1 MMQFKVKIF
10 QQEKEGVFIQASER
24 PWWNC
29 CVCAV
34 CRSFVRKVHLRNN
47 KGKEEVL
54 IAPLKVKL
62 LLLLL
67 LYAAPPLLCWASVCR
82 LFIYKCIPREEGMPS
97 CYSSMQ
103 ENVPWVLRFV
113 REKVN
118 VEGISNTFSTEQCL
132 VLPYRSLLPNWQL
145 NQHWLWNKN
154 ACGFGQ

>member
-82 LFIYKCIPREEGMPS
+82 LFIYKCIPRERRDALLLQQHARKCALGPS
-97 CYSSMQ
+97 ICERESERGRDFKHIFNRAMSGSSLSVTIAKLTI
-103 ENVPWVLRFV
+103 EPALAL
-113 REKVN
+113 K
-118 VEGISNTFSTEQCL
+118 
-132 VLPYRSLLPNWQL
+132 
-145 NQHWLWNKN
+145 
-154 ACGFGQ
+154 